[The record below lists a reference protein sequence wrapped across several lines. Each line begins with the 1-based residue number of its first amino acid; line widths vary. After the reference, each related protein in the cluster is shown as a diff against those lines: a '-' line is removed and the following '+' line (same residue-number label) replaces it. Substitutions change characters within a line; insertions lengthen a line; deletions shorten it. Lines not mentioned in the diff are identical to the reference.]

1 MNIILYSSFQSEI
14 SSKPCSFT
22 INDLEKT
29 IVSRQI
35 KNVIKIHQIMR
46 KLDKENIPHDEYF
59 NMYSNEIGMPLN
71 IIEKSLS
78 TRFFNLMIKLTS
90 GLKMEILFFSFE
102 DFKKWLNGLATI
114 VKNKHCLNSIISG

>member
-1 MNIILYSSFQSEI
+1 MNFIFYSSFQSEL
-14 SSKPCSFT
+14 SVKPCSFT

-46 KLDKENIPHDEYF
+46 KLNKENIPHEEYF
-59 NMYSNEIGMPLN
+59 RLYSKEIGIPLN
-71 IIEKSLS
+71 VIEKSLLS
-78 TRFFNLMIKLTS
+78 RFFNLMIKLTS
-90 GLKMEILFFSFE
+90 GLKMEILFFSFD

-114 VKNKHCLNSIISG
+114 VKNRNCLNSILSG